1 AREEILRS
9 EKGWSEEKWASFA
22 EMGLLGLPFSE
33 DYDGADMGF
42 AEVAVVMEEFGRALV
57 LEPYLSTVVLGAG
70 FVDAAGTPDQK
81 QSILPAVIA
90 GEKLLAF
97 AGYEPTGRYDLGAPA
112 TTASESADGYTLTG
126 EKSAVLGAPDAHT
139 FVVSAAV
146 DGGVGLF
153 LVEAD
158 AQGVAVDAR
167 VQADGLR
174 TGSVTLSD
182 APAQRLGHGDATEVI
197 ERVVDTANAA

>member
-22 EMGLLGLPFSE
+22 EMGLLGLPFAE
-33 DYDGADMGF
+33 EYDGADMGF
-42 AEVAVVMEEFGRALV
+42 AEVAVVLEEFGRALV

-70 FVDAAGTPDQK
+70 FVDAAGSAEQK
-81 QSILPAVIA
+81 QEILPAVIA

-97 AGYEPTGRYDLGAPA
+97 AGYEPTGRYDLSAPA
-112 TTASESADGYTLTG
+112 TTATEAGEGYTLTG

-139 FVVSAAV
+139 FVVTAAV
-146 DGGVGLF
+146 DGAVGLF

-158 AQGVAVDAR
+158 ATGVTVDGR
-167 VQADGLR
+167 TQADGVR
-174 TGSVTLSD
+174 TGSVTLAS
-182 APAQRLGHGDATEVI
+182 APAQRLGHGDATQTI
-197 ERVVDTANAA
+197 ER